1 MDLKAWT
8 FRRMILPLI
17 MVVAVISWERA
28 NTLYDFEIKAIESRL
43 YEQALKVQVQGRTSR
58 ELPQVKF
65 ALFDDSG
72 KLLSGSCDDAQKSLY
87 LEKSLAGTLQLV
99 RQLLNGKEQMSIWGR
114 SMNGGAFVVTS
125 EFSVSYGRMF
135 IFIFIRNM
143 LWGLLLAFLFSKF
156 ISRKISEGL
165 TKVELDLNKFS
176 KEKFGIKKSPLQSL
190 EFDNLYDSINKMSRH
205 YETLLSGLRED
216 LKQWAVLFSTI
227 PRGLLVVD
235 SERKIINCNQNIV
248 DMFNLKNSSPCEVEG
263 HTVESI
269 FENDEIDCLLHE
281 FFDKDTVLEEYEFEI
296 LINNIDESIKVLCVE
311 LDLSG
316 QQSSSGVLMIAE
328 NVTALRRL
336 EGMRK
341 DFVANVSH
349 ELKTPISII
358 GGFAETLKECFDDP
372 ESALNFI
379 NIIEKNTRRLN
390 LIIDDLLSLSKLEQ
404 NEEMFRKDF
413 ESGNIQGTIMGAVDL
428 CSRDAQKN
436 QIRVILN
443 LEDSKYYEE
452 GSMVANHRL
461 LEQAIRNLL
470 ENAISYS
477 PSGTEVV
484 VSSRKIKD
492 EIEISV
498 TDHGAGIDSK
508 HHEKIFERFYRVDK
522 SRDRQTGGSGLGLA
536 IVKHILRIHSGHVSL
551 ESKPGEGSCF
561 TLRMPYRAKSSWI
574 ADTV

>member
-1 MDLKAWT
+1 M
-8 FRRMILPLI
+8 MLPLI
-17 MVVAVISWERA
+17 VIVVVISWEKA
-28 NTLYDFEIKAIESRL
+28 NTLYDLETKVIESRL
-43 YEQALKVQVQGRTSR
+43 YEQALKVQVQDRTSR
-58 ELPQVKF
+58 ELQQVKF

-99 RQLLNGKEQMSIWGR
+99 RQLFNGKEQMSIWGR
-114 SMNGGAFVVTS
+114 SVSGGAFVVTS
-125 EFSVSYGRMF
+125 EFSVNYGRMF
-135 IFIFIRNM
+135 TFIFIRNM
-143 LWGLLLAFLFSKF
+143 LLGLLLTFLFSKLV
-156 ISRKISEGL
+156 SRKISEGL
-165 TKVELDLNKFS
+165 MKVELDLNKVS
-176 KEKFGIKKSPLQSL
+176 EEGFGLKKPPLQCL
-190 EFDNLYDSINKMSRH
+190 EFNSLYDSINNMSRH

-248 DMFNLKNSSPCEVEG
+248 DMFNLKHSNPCEVEG
-263 HTVESI
+263 HTVGSI
-269 FENDEIDCLLHE
+269 FENDEIDCLLRE
-281 FFDKDTVLEEYEFEI
+281 FFDKDTVLEEYEFKI

-561 TLRMPYRAKSSWI
+561 TLRMPYRVKNSWFADI
-574 ADTV
+574 A

>member
-17 MVVAVISWERA
+17 MIIAVISWERA

-43 YEQALKVQVQGRTSR
+43 YEQALKVQVQGTSR

-165 TKVELDLNKFS
+165 TKVELDLNKLS